1 MKKKKLILLIFE
13 ELLLTGLF
21 LCVFAMFHHV
31 LPRMGLFVKE
41 TEPVVLEPIASEEL
55 NGQEKELTPW
65 QIKFSEHF
73 TDEPIWTENSYSSPQ
88 VSITIS
94 THSQELDGYPQTW
107 YVADIYV
114 ADIKNLQSYVEN
126 ESYNRFI
133 ETPAEELAQMAGAL
147 ISINGDYCNA
157 QVQYG
162 FYVRNGVM
170 YQDIQTAC
178 DICVLYYD
186 GTMETFGPEEYRVE
200 DILEKKPYQVWK
212 FGPELLDDE
221 GNPKT
226 DFNTSGAIAIGNP
239 RSAIGYYEPGH
250 YCFVVCD
257 GRQDDWSR
265 GLTVEQLSQLFAD
278 LGCTAAYNLDGGASA
293 TMTFNGQLYNRQSS
307 YRELGDILLIKEINT
322 GKGGEA

>member
-1 MKKKKLILLIFE
+1 MKKTIKIIVE

-21 LCVFAMFHHV
+21 LCVFALFHHV
-31 LPRMGLFVKE
+31 LPRMGLL
-41 TEPVVLEPIASEEL
+41 TQTSEPVVISPVESAEVTDEAQI
-55 NGQEKELTPW
+55 PW
-65 QIKFSEHF
+65 REKFSEHF
-73 TDEPIWTENSYSSPQ
+73 SAEPVLTENSYSSPQ

-114 ADIKNLQSYVEN
+114 AQVQNFQTYAREGSFERYLSA
-126 ESYNRFI
+126 
-133 ETPAEELAQMAGAL
+133 PAEDIAQMAGAL

-170 YQDIQTAC
+170 YQDEQTTC
-178 DICVLYYD
+178 DICVLYDD
-186 GTMETFGPEEYRVE
+186 GVMKTYAPDEYTVE
-200 DILEKKPYQVWK
+200 DIVAKSPYQVWK

-257 GRQDDWSR
+257 GRQADWSR
-265 GLTVEQLSQLFAD
+265 GMTLEQLAGVFSE
-278 LGCTAAYNLDGGASA
+278 LGCAAAYNLDGGASA

-307 YRELGDILLIKEINT
+307 YRELGDILLIKET
-322 GKGGEA
+322 DAGKGGEA

>member
-1 MKKKKLILLIFE
+1 MKKKKLVLLIFE

-21 LCVFAMFHHV
+21 LCVFALFHHV
-31 LPRMGLFVKE
+31 LPRMGLL
-41 TEPVVLEPIASEEL
+41 TQTSEPVVISPVESAEVTDEAQI
-55 NGQEKELTPW
+55 PW
-65 QIKFSEHF
+65 REKFSEHF
-73 TDEPIWTENSYSSPQ
+73 SAEPVLTENSYSSPQ

-114 ADIKNLQSYVEN
+114 AQVQNFQTYAREGSFERYLSA
-126 ESYNRFI
+126 
-133 ETPAEELAQMAGAL
+133 PAEDIAQMAGAL

-170 YQDIQTAC
+170 YQDEQTTC
-178 DICVLYYD
+178 DICVLYDD
-186 GTMETFGPEEYRVE
+186 GVMKTYAPDEYTVE
-200 DILEKKPYQVWK
+200 DIVAKSPYQVWK

-221 GNPKT
+221 
-226 DFNTSGAIAIGNP
+226 GNP

-257 GRQDDWSR
+257 GRQADWSR
-265 GLTVEQLSQLFAD
+265 GMTLEQLAGVFSE
-278 LGCTAAYNLDGGASA
+278 LGCAAAYNLDGGASA

-307 YRELGDILLIKEINT
+307 YRELGDILLIKETDT

>member
-1 MKKKKLILLIFE
+1 MKKKKLVLLIFE

-21 LCVFAMFHHV
+21 LCVFALFHHV
-31 LPRMGLFVKE
+31 LPRMGLL
-41 TEPVVLEPIASEEL
+41 TQTSEPVVISPVESAEVTDEAQI
-55 NGQEKELTPW
+55 PW
-65 QIKFSEHF
+65 REKFSEHF
-73 TDEPIWTENSYSSPQ
+73 SAEPVLTENSYSSPQ

-114 ADIKNLQSYVEN
+114 AQVQNFQTYAREGSFERYLSA
-126 ESYNRFI
+126 
-133 ETPAEELAQMAGAL
+133 PAEDIAQMAGAL

-170 YQDIQTAC
+170 YQDEQTTC
-178 DICVLYYD
+178 DICVLYDD
-186 GTMETFGPEEYRVE
+186 GVMKTYAPDEYTVE
-200 DILEKKPYQVWK
+200 DIVAKSPYQVWK

-257 GRQDDWSR
+257 GRQADWSR
-265 GLTVEQLSQLFAD
+265 GMTLEQLAGVFSE
-278 LGCTAAYNLDGGASA
+278 LGCAAAYNLDGGASA

-307 YRELGDILLIKEINT
+307 YRELGDILLIKET
-322 GKGGEA
+322 DAGKGGEA

>member
-1 MKKKKLILLIFE
+1 MKKKKVFLLVIE

-21 LCVFAMFHHV
+21 LCIFALFHHV
-31 LPRMGLFVKE
+31 LPRMGMLTEKS
-41 TEPVVLEPIASEEL
+41 EPVVVEPVSSPAPSEEPD
-55 NGQEKELTPW
+55 ERTPW

-73 TDEPIWTENSYSSPQ
+73 SDEPVWTENSYTSPQ

-94 THSQELDGYPQTW
+94 TNSQELNGYQQTW

-114 ADIKNLQSYVEN
+114 ADVNNFQTYVEN
-126 ESYNRFI
+126 ESYSRYI
-133 ETPAEELAQMAGAL
+133 STPAEELAEMAGAL
-147 ISINGDYCNA
+147 ISINGDYCNSQGA
-157 QVQYG
+157 YG

-170 YQDIQTAC
+170 YQDKQTVC

-186 GTMETFGPEEYRVE
+186 GTMETFGPDEYKVE
-200 DILEKKPYQVWK
+200 DVLEKKPYQVWK

-221 GNPKT
+221 GMPKT
-226 DFNTSGAIAIGNP
+226 EFNTSGAIARGNP

-257 GRQDDWSR
+257 GRQADWSR
-265 GLTVEQLSQLFAD
+265 GMTVEELSQLFAD
-278 LGCTAAYNLDGGASA
+278 LGCAAAYNLDGGASA

-307 YRELGDILLIKEINT
+307 PRELGDILLIKEIDL
-322 GKGGEA
+322 GKEGAA

>member
-1 MKKKKLILLIFE
+1 MKKTIKIIVE

-21 LCVFAMFHHV
+21 LCVFALLHHV
-31 LPRMGLFVKE
+31 LPRMGLL
-41 TEPVVLEPIASEEL
+41 TQTSEPVVISPVESAEVTDEAQI
-55 NGQEKELTPW
+55 PW
-65 QIKFSEHF
+65 REKFSEHF
-73 TDEPIWTENSYSSPQ
+73 SAEPVLTENSYSSPQ

-114 ADIKNLQSYVEN
+114 AQVQNFQTYAREGSFERYLSA
-126 ESYNRFI
+126 
-133 ETPAEELAQMAGAL
+133 PAEDIAQMAGAL

-170 YQDIQTAC
+170 YQDEQTTC
-178 DICVLYYD
+178 DICVLYDD
-186 GTMETFGPEEYRVE
+186 GVMKTYAPDEYTVE
-200 DILEKKPYQVWK
+200 DIVAKSPYQVWK

-257 GRQDDWSR
+257 GRQADWSR
-265 GLTVEQLSQLFAD
+265 GMTLEQLAGVFSE
-278 LGCTAAYNLDGGASA
+278 LGCAAAYNLDGGASA

-307 YRELGDILLIKEINT
+307 YRELGDILLIKET
-322 GKGGEA
+322 DAGKGGEA